1 MGKRIVTQRRGS
13 ANPRYTVNSHKFLG
27 KVGYVPLS
35 FQGEGIVIEITRDP
49 LHKAPLM
56 FVDFTEYV
64 MLMVAPE
71 GISVGS
77 TIYVGNEKLE
87 EVEKGNILPLGKIPS
102 GTMVTNIELV
112 PGDGGKLVRTPGNAA
127 KVMAKSGNKII
138 VQLPSKKTKEINENC
153 RAMVGV
159 LAGSGVKE
167 KPMLK
172 AGNNF
177 YKMHAVGH
185 LYPRTSGS
193 AMSSVDH
200 PFGNKRTSRK
210 ARNKPI
216 SRNAPA
222 GRKVG
227 SIAAR
232 RTGKKR

>member
-13 ANPRYTVNSHKFLG
+13 GNPRYTVNSHKFLG
-27 KVGYVPLS
+27 KVSFVPLDYE
-35 FQGEGIVIEITRDP
+35 GEGTVIEITRDP

-71 GISVGS
+71 GVNVGS
-77 TIYVGNEKLE
+77 VIYVGKEKVE
-87 EVEKGNILPLGKIPS
+87 EVQKGSIMPLGKMPS
-102 GTMVTNIELV
+102 GTMISNIELV

-127 KVMAKSGNKII
+127 KIMSTSGNKVII
-138 VQLPSKKTKEINENC
+138 QLPSKKTKEINENC
-153 RAMVGV
+153 RAMVGII
-159 LAGSGVKE
+159 AGSGASE

-185 LYPRTSGS
+185 LYPHTSGT
-193 AMSSVDH
+193 AMSAVDH

-216 SRNAPA
+216 SRNAPP